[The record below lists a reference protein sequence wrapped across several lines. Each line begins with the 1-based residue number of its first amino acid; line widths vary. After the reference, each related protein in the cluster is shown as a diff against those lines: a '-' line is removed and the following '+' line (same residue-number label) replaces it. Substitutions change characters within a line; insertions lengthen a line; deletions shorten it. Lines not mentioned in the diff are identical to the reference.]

1 MFAIENQGAWIKAGA
16 AITDHDSGFG
26 EALEEGAPRGLRF
39 SGTPLVSNHFAAAS
53 GGEDTPPGS
62 EVEPIN
68 LDDVVDLAGD
78 LDAGTY
84 LPAPA
89 DLMPKG
95 TSGSTWFDVCLGLL
109 PEEPIKEP
117 LQGEESAAVVTLTCR
132 GGATFWAFPSLV
144 PGSVAAVLYQS
155 CIA

>member
-1 MFAIENQGAWIKAGA
+1 MSELPSSRDLDLSHCRHSAWA
-16 AITDHDSGFG
+16 AYTLHY
-26 EALEEGAPRGLRF
+26 EEP
-39 SGTPLVSNHFAAAS
+39 
-53 GGEDTPPGS
+53 
-62 EVEPIN
+62 VEPIN